1 MEDKFE
7 RLIKMIYKKCKAG
20 WGKGQAHPDEEAL
33 ACFLEGRL
41 SEDENE
47 RIRAHLVSC
56 DSCAEAVALNLEIKP
71 AEMKEV
77 PLELMGRVKG
87 LFDSQS
93 ETAPLEIALRLK
105 EKLLEILNT
114 TGDILVGRELV
125 PAPVLR
131 TRSIKNFK
139 DEVTILKD
147 FKDIRVEVRIE
158 NKGAGAFNLI
168 VTAKQKL
175 DLKIIK
181 DLRVTL
187 LKDDLELESYLT
199 GSGSVTFEH
208 VLLGRY
214 KVEISTLE
222 NKLASVLLDIKV

>member
-1 MEDKFE
+1 
-7 RLIKMIYKKCKAG
+7 
-20 WGKGQAHPDEEAL
+20 
-33 ACFLEGRL
+33 
-41 SEDENE
+41 
-47 RIRAHLVSC
+47 
-56 DSCAEAVALNLEIKP
+56 
-71 AEMKEV
+71 MKEV
-77 PLELMGRVKG
+77 PLELLGRVKG